1 MNIPVSDFFK
11 SQLHTQ
17 VTLPMGWNK
26 IGSAP
31 PKDYSL
37 HNLNI
42 FNLWQNQ
49 AEHAHQHSDT
59 FDKHSAEMVRIEH
72 KLDLMI
78 NLFQQFLSQQTNIN
92 LSLSTVLISV
102 AGIRWF
108 ISDAEVQPG
117 EMLSISLSLLLEHS
131 QLPIYLNAKVIYVDN
146 YDGRILCTA
155 KFMQQSDAINELMDK
170 WIFNLHRHEIANLRQ
185 K

>member
-26 IGSAP
+26 VDPEALQ
-31 PKDYSL
+31 DYSL

-49 AEHAHQHSDT
+49 AEHPVQHNDT
-59 FDKHSAEMVRIEH
+59 FDKTSVGLVRIEH

-92 LSLSTVLISV
+92 LSLCTVLIGV
-102 AGIRWF
+102 TGIRWL
-108 ISDAEVQPG
+108 ISDNELQLG
-117 EMLSISLSLLLEHS
+117 ETLSISLLLEAS
-131 QLPIYLNAKVIYVDN
+131 QSPICLYAKVISLDHYN
-146 YDGRILCTA
+146 GKFLYTA
-155 KFMQQSDAINELMDK
+155 EFMEQSDLVNELMEK
-170 WIFNLHRHEIANLRQ
+170 WIFNLHRREIANLRQ